1 MERTELNKKIG
12 QNIRKYRLKIDISQE
27 NLAMSAGLYPAYL
40 GRLERGEKCPTID
53 TLYKISCALGITIN
67 ELICFDS
74 KIDSSPTNNQAK
86 MRIEEALKQIP
97 DTPPLQK
104 FYVLTKYYGV
114 MRIMYSFVAANSVRR
129 YSITIALWDLSNS
142 F

>member
-67 ELICFDS
+67 ELICF
-74 KIDSSPTNNQAK
+74 NNQAK

-97 DTPPLQK
+97 DTQQL
-104 FYVLTKYYGV
+104 
-114 MRIMYSFVAANSVRR
+114 RIAEIVEN
-129 YSITIALWDLSNS
+129 IAVIIKEEKNQ
-142 F
+142 

>member
-1 MERTELNKKIG
+1 MCISIIKKYPKEQDEAYGTHRTNKKIG

-67 ELICFDS
+67 ELI
-74 KIDSSPTNNQAK
+74 
-86 MRIEEALKQIP
+86 
-97 DTPPLQK
+97 
-104 FYVLTKYYGV
+104 
-114 MRIMYSFVAANSVRR
+114 
-129 YSITIALWDLSNS
+129 
-142 F
+142 

>member
-74 KIDSSPTNNQAK
+74 KIYSSPKNNK
-86 MRIEEALKQIP
+86 KKIKKKEVLKKIP
-97 DTPPLQK
+97 NTQQ
-104 FYVLTKYYGV
+104 
-114 MRIMYSFVAANSVRR
+114 
-129 YSITIALWDLSNS
+129 
-142 F
+142 